1 MEWTQLLNQA
11 IDYLEEHLTGEIS
24 GTEAASHVG
33 LSAFH
38 FQRAFSLMTG
48 LTVSEYLRSRRL
60 SLAGPDSNTAMRRRK
75 ASPKP
80 SSAFT
85 GRLLPGRELPEPC
98 SSPFHAL
105 RLKSLW
111 KVELPWNT
119 GLRKSPQS

>member
-60 SLAGPDSNTAMRRRK
+60 SLAGQDLLRGAKVLDTALKYGYETPGKLLQSLPALSRGG
-75 ASPKP
+75 SFPGE
-80 SSAFT
+80 SSRNPAQVLST
-85 GRLLPGRELPEPC
+85 PC
-98 SSPFHAL
+98 
-105 RLKSLW
+105 
-111 KVELPWNT
+111 
-119 GLRKSPQS
+119 G

>member
-60 SLAGPDSNTAMRRRK
+60 SLAGQDLLRGAKVLDTALKYGYETPESFSK
-75 ASPKP
+75 AFQRFHGAAPSRACLLYTSP
-80 SSAFT
+80 
-85 GRLLPGRELPEPC
+85 
-98 SSPFHAL
+98 SP
-105 RLKSLW
+105 RDR
-111 KVELPWNT
+111 
-119 GLRKSPQS
+119 G